1 MVKFIELNKKKGGIL
16 VNVDSIKAIIP
27 IKIGCFSFQQSSVT
41 PIFEDGNSKIILS
54 HTEDVIIAEET
65 YEEIK
70 EMLKDE
76 I

>member
-1 MVKFIELNKKKGGIL
+1 MTKFIELNKKKGGIL
-16 VNVDSIKAIIP
+16 VNTDAIKIVIP
-27 IKIGCFSFQQSSVT
+27 IHGGCLTFNTSSMI
-41 PIFEDGNSKIILS
+41 PDFEKGNSKIVLNC
-54 HTEDVIIAEET
+54 TEDVIIAEET